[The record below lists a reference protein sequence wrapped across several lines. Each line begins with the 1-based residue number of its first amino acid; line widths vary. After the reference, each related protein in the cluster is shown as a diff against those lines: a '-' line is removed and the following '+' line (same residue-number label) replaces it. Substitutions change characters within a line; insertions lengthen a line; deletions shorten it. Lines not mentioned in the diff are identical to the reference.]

1 MENIA
6 SLVNAIVAVPLL
18 GMLFAALSREGGRG
32 RVSNVLSVGI
42 FTVLSNLVVLWR
54 TALQMDVGKDGWK
67 TVESFA
73 WTQNPK
79 IELVFGIDVFSLML
93 IPPFTWRFCWGWWA
107 FVTIPT
113 GRRR

>member
-54 TALQMDVGKDGWK
+54 TALQMERWPNEVAARWYLRRFIQAPRS
-67 TVESFA
+67 VRC
-73 WTQNPK
+73 
-79 IELVFGIDVFSLML
+79 SL
-93 IPPFTWRFCWGWWA
+93 
-107 FVTIPT
+107 
-113 GRRR
+113 

>member
-42 FTVLSNLVVLWR
+42 FTVLSNLVVL
-54 TALQMDVGKDGWK
+54 
-67 TVESFA
+67 
-73 WTQNPK
+73 
-79 IELVFGIDVFSLML
+79 
-93 IPPFTWRFCWGWWA
+93 
-107 FVTIPT
+107 
-113 GRRR
+113 

>member
-54 TALQMDVGKDGWK
+54 TALENGR
-67 TVESFA
+67 E
-73 WTQNPK
+73 
-79 IELVFGIDVFSLML
+79 
-93 IPPFTWRFCWGWWA
+93 FCLDA
-107 FVTIPT
+107 KSEN
-113 GRRR
+113 

>member
-54 TALQMDVGKDGWK
+54 TAAVSYTHL
-67 TVESFA
+67 TLP
-73 WTQNPK
+73 T
-79 IELVFGIDVFSLML
+79 
-93 IPPFTWRFCWGWWA
+93 IPP
-107 FVTIPT
+107 V
-113 GRRR
+113 

>member
-54 TALQMDVGKDGWK
+54 TALQMGGYF
-67 TVESFA
+67 EC
-73 WTQNPK
+73 
-79 IELVFGIDVFSLML
+79 G
-93 IPPFTWRFCWGWWA
+93 
-107 FVTIPT
+107 T
-113 GRRR
+113 GDFEQTE